1 MNGAILAVDPG
12 TRKSG
17 YAVLNEEGGSLEQGV
32 EPTTT
37 LLDIARRA
45 CARHGITRL
54 VLGQGTN
61 AKSVRDLLEPLGL
74 PVSFVDERETTIRAR
89 ALYFHDHPP
98 TGWRRLVP
106 LGLQLPPRP
115 IDDYAAVL
123 IGRRFLGKV

>member
-1 MNGAILAVDPG
+1 MSEPILAVDPG

-17 YAVLNEEGGSLEQGV
+17 YAVLAQDGNALEQGV
-32 EPTTT
+32 EPTAS
-37 LLDIARRA
+37 LLAVARAA
-45 CARHGITRL
+45 CERHGVTRL
-54 VLGQGTN
+54 VLGQGTH
-61 AKSVRDLLEPLGL
+61 AKPVESLLLSLAL

-89 ALYFHDHPP
+89 ALYFRDHPP
-98 TGWRRLVP
+98 QGWRRLVP